1 MNRINIIQYTC
12 VRMYHV
18 GNILLNRDCLANVIA
33 MAIDYSPV
41 IDNYTVA
48 RNYNPPSFSGTI
60 STFNLTHVFMRR

>member
-1 MNRINIIQYTC
+1 
-12 VRMYHV
+12 MYHV
-18 GNILLNRDCLANVIA
+18 CNILLNRDCLANVIA

-60 STFNLTHVFMRR
+60 STFNLRT